1 MRQESLRVKI
11 ATHRDWQN
19 LQDIPEKSESIDLE
33 PHHYDPEDVI
43 RMKRGF
49 IPKEMEQK
57 WFIYCTDE
65 FINFHRS
72 WTGNLIYKVY
82 IYEGPDGEWVLTSA
96 EINRDPDQY
105 GGTDNAEDER
115 IIFELID
122 EYLLQDHGDY
132 QSSFELGVEAALQ
145 PNYLGNPE
153 VVANALMPFFEAV
166 YKKLQA
172 NFDDGSIAAT
182 SKQVNDEIHQ
192 ICEIFSG
199 SHPGYNP
206 VGSWNSEKELG
217 QVIIKC
223 FDLAPDYYA
232 DENMYCILSEGFAGV
247 ALAAKQSIGSGKTHN
262 NIESIQQLLLQ
273 IHQFT
278 TSVLLGTHTVTHPK
292 ITLKSLLA

>member
-1 MRQESLRVKI
+1 MTQENLELKA
-11 ATHRDWQN
+11 ATPRDWHD
-19 LQDIPEKSESIDLE
+19 LLEMPAKSVHIDLE
-33 PHHYDPEDVI
+33 PHFYDPEDVV

-65 FINFHRS
+65 YIYFHRS

-82 IYEGPDGEWVLTSA
+82 IYEGDDGEWVLTSA
-96 EINRDPDQY
+96 DVNRDPEQY

-122 EYLLQDHGDY
+122 YYLVQDHAEY
-132 QSSFELGVEAALQ
+132 QSGLETSLELALK

-153 VVANALMPFFEAV
+153 VVSNALMPFFEAV

-172 NFDDGSIAAT
+172 NFDDGSMAVT

-192 ICEIFSG
+192 ICEIFRG

-223 FDLAPDYYA
+223 FNLDPDYYA

-247 ALAAKQSIGSGKTHN
+247 ALAAKQSIGSGKTHG

>member
-1 MRQESLRVKI
+1 MKQNNFEMKI
-11 ATHRDWQN
+11 ATHSDWN
-19 LQDIPEKSESIDLE
+19 DLHEMPPKSVTIDLD
-33 PHHYDPEDVI
+33 PHFYDPEDVI

-65 FINFHRS
+65 FIYFHRS

-96 EINRDPDQY
+96 EINRDSEQY

-122 EYLLQDHGDY
+122 EYLLKDHGNQ
-132 QSSFELGVEAALQ
+132 QSSFELGVEQALQ

-153 VVANALMPFFEAV
+153 VVAKALLPFFEALLN
-166 YKKLQA
+166 KLQA
-172 NFDDGSIAAT
+172 NFQDGGMAVV
-182 SKQVNDEIHQ
+182 SKQLNDEINQ
-192 ICEIFSG
+192 VCQIFSG

-206 VGSWNSEKELG
+206 IGSWNSEKELG
-217 QVIIKC
+217 QVIVKC
-223 FDLAPDYYA
+223 FNLDPDYYA

-247 ALAAKQSIGSGKTHN
+247 ALAAKKSIDSGKTN
-262 NIESIQQLLLQ
+262 NDAESILHLLLNM
-273 IHQFT
+273 HQFT
-278 TSVLLGTHTVTHPK
+278 TSVLLGTYSLTHPA
-292 ITLKSLLA
+292 ITLKDF

>member
-1 MRQESLRVKI
+1 MKQENIEVKT
-11 ATHRDWQN
+11 ATYKDWHDLN
-19 LQDIPEKSESIDLE
+19 EMPAKSETIDLE
-33 PHHYDPEDVI
+33 PHFYDPEDVI

-65 FINFHRS
+65 YIYFHRS

-82 IYEGPDGEWVLTSA
+82 IYEGSDGEWVISCA

-105 GGTDNAEDER
+105 GGMDNSEDER

-122 EYLLQDHGDY
+122 EYLLQNYSYY
-132 QSSFELGVEAALQ
+132 QSSFELGVEAALK

-153 VVANALMPFFEAV
+153 VVAKVLIPFFEALFN
-166 YKKLQA
+166 KLKA
-172 NFDDGSIAAT
+172 NFKDGSMAVA
-182 SKQVNDEIHQ
+182 SKQVNDEINK

-223 FDLAPDYYA
+223 FNLAPDYYA

-247 ALAAKQSIGSGKTHN
+247 ELAAKKSIDSGKTN
-262 NIESIQQLLLQ
+262 KDAESILQLLLN
-273 IHQFT
+273 IHQFA
-278 TSVLLGTHTVTHPK
+278 TSALLGTYSLTHPD
-292 ITLKSLLA
+292 ITLKDF